1 MSKLR
6 DKIQGELEKLPTG
19 FQYVKGSICSL
30 SSDDDDSVS
39 VDMLQEALTKGEV
52 LCPRCENHMKQDT
65 DGRWR
70 CPQDGLVLTK
80 EIQKKFG
87 LKI

>member
-30 SSDDDDSVS
+30 SSDDDEPVS
-39 VDMLQEALTKGEV
+39 VQALQESIEKGTV
-52 LCPRCENHMKQDT
+52 LCPRCEGPMKQDN

-70 CPQDGLVLTK
+70 CPRDGLVLTE
-80 EIQKKFG
+80 EIKKKFG